1 MRHKH
6 YTSWLLLTL
15 LMTVNQ
21 GWLRAADQTW
31 RKIFNGKNLDG
42 WKAPDMSY
50 FSVEDGAIT
59 GQTTREHNPPENQFI
74 VWQDGRVDDFE
85 LKFKFRLFG
94 PKANSGMQFRSQ
106 VKERGLVHGY
116 QADMAT
122 TGPYLG
128 AIWDEYGERRSLA
141 ARGERSVINEA
152 GQKAATRFAAAE
164 ALLKGLNLEDW
175 NEYHITARGSHIVL
189 RINGEVT
196 ADLEDRETGKAAASG
211 VLAMPI
217 IPGEPM
223 KVQYKDIQ
231 LKVLSRKKPK

>member
-1 MRHKH
+1 MRFKH
-6 YTSWLLLTL
+6 RAPALLIAILSVVGL
-15 LMTVNQ
+15 SSPLSEGQ
-21 GWLRAADQTW
+21 GWK
-31 RKIFNGKNLDG
+31 KIFNGRTLEG
-42 WKAPDMSY
+42 WKAPDMTY

-74 VWQDGRVDDFE
+74 VWQGGKVDDFE

-141 ARGERSVINEA
+141 ARGEKSVINEA
-152 GQKAATRFAAAE
+152 GQKTATRFAEAA
-164 ALLKGLNLEDW
+164 ALLKGINLEEW
-175 NEYHITARGSHIVL
+175 NEYYIIARGPYIVL
-189 RINGEVT
+189 KVNGEVT
-196 ADLEDRETGKAAASG
+196 AELEDRETGKAAASG

-231 LKVLSRKKPK
+231 LKVLSKKSGR

>member
-1 MRHKH
+1 MRFKPF
-6 YTSWLLLTL
+6 TLALLIGILPL
-15 LMTVNQ
+15 VGLGSEGE
-21 GWLRAADQTW
+21 GWK
-31 RKIFNGKNLDG
+31 KIFNGKTLEG

-74 VWQDGRVDDFE
+74 VWQGGKVDDFE

-122 TGPYLG
+122 AGPYLG

-141 ARGERSVINEA
+141 ARGEKSVINEG
-152 GQKAATRFAAAE
+152 GQKSATRFAEAA
-164 ALLKGLNLEDW
+164 ALLKGINLEDW
-175 NEYHITARGSHIVL
+175 NEYHITARGPHIVL
-189 RINGEVT
+189 RVNGEVT
-196 ADLEDRETGKAAASG
+196 AELEDRETGKAAASG

-231 LKVLSRKKPK
+231 LKALSNKSAR